1 MRHDP
6 YHGYSKNEWARMTK
20 KQRKSAETADTLKIL
35 LLGLILIVTVFG
47 FTGISMFLNQSSCNQ
62 ETASGNLT
70 AAQRRF
76 NKLFDDY
83 DSLKIT
89 TDGSYTA
96 EAHWSA
102 GSFDYKAAYKGS
114 DNISDP
120 KSLIIYYVGDIYE
133 ECSGF
138 SNGYNGWYFKNGT
151 VRITGSKVDITDN
164 SHMNK
169 SIIFKKSS

>member
-35 LLGLILIVTVFG
+35 LLGVIIIVTVFG
-47 FTGISMFLNQSSCNQ
+47 FTGISMLLNQPGCSQ
-62 ETASGNLT
+62 ENASGNLT

-76 NKLFDDY
+76 NKLFDNY

-89 TDGSYTA
+89 TDGAFTA
-96 EAHWSA
+96 EAHWR
-102 GSFDYKAAYKGS
+102 GNNFDYTAAYKGS
-114 DNISDP
+114 DNINDP

-138 SNGYNGWYFKNGT
+138 EHSYDGWYFKNGT
-151 VRITGSKVDITDN
+151 VRITGSQVDIKDN

-169 SIIFKKSS
+169 SIVFSKY